1 MTTPVSNST
10 TTGPA
15 ANQPIDGASTLT
27 TTRYQ
32 EIAAQF
38 MSGLDTLTAII
49 PNLEVEH
56 PSAVDTVQGHLSI
69 PDAFLGS
76 TIAAVEQT
84 AGLQAVNQLDVP
96 AGHDVLQ
103 FIDAFRPVVEKV
115 NALGRNLKFTMS
127 SRKSVLAFD
136 ALRVYEVAKGL
147 ARDPR
152 NAPLVAHVK
161 TMKRDLNRPG
171 RPASKIPPDVRKA
184 AKAAAKAASAAI
196 IATARANTGVA
207 KAQSQPPTTGD
218 PTQNRDFKAGRDL

>member
-1 MTTPVSNST
+1 MSTPVSPST
-10 TTGPA
+10 TRPT
-15 ANQPIDGASTLT
+15 ANQPIDGATTTLT

-38 MSGLDTLTAII
+38 MSGLDTLTATI

-56 PSAVDTVQGHLSI
+56 PSVIDTVQGHLAI

-84 AGLQAVNQLDVP
+84 AHLQALDQLDIP

-103 FIDAFRPVVEKV
+103 FIDAFRPVFEKV
-115 NALGRNLKFTMS
+115 NALARNLKFTMA

-136 ALRVYEVAKGL
+136 ALRIYEIAKGL

-152 NAPLVAHVK
+152 NAPLAAHVK
-161 TMKRDLNRPG
+161 VMKRDLNRPG
-171 RPASKIPPDVRKA
+171 RPAPKLPPEVRKGA
-184 AKAAAKAASAAI
+184 RAAAAAASAAFL
-196 IATARANTGVA
+196 AAAAADTAA
-207 KAQSQPPTTGD
+207 KLQPPGD
-218 PTQNRDFKAGRDL
+218 VTQNRDFKAGRDL